1 MAGAPRYNSRSRVTS
16 RRVQAIFT
24 PSHERI
30 ARLFCIAMLGMHLF
44 FLWNVRTRIARG
56 DPDFT
61 AFYAAATLVRSG
73 YAVDIYNPSAQF
85 SAQAGFTDDSELR
98 RGPLRYIHPPFEALL
113 FVPFTFF
120 PYRAAF
126 ILWDLANVG
135 MLVAVAVS
143 LRATLLPGSGIH
155 IWDLLLGLSAFFP
168 IFANFFQGQDA
179 ILLLLVVVLAFRA
192 MKLRAD
198 FSAGCWMALG
208 LFRFQLVIPLAL
220 VLAFWGRRRIALGF
234 ISVTA
239 ALVLVS
245 GLMVGWGNLVRYPAY
260 LSLWASAPG
269 SGRTPRSLLPSLLG
283 LLSGWPRLDHVHWL
297 VAIVLIVSAWL
308 VIVVARMKNLAQKP
322 RFFDFCFACAILA
335 SVLVG
340 YNTSTYDLAL
350 LVLPLAVMLGEGLIE
365 RERARLL
372 LPIVPLLI
380 SPFWFL
386 IGMYWLNF
394 NVIAIFLLWW
404 LFALR
409 HELLRRNGAA
419 LSLQPGL
426 PLA

>member
-1 MAGAPRYNSRSRVTS
+1 M
-16 RRVQAIFT
+16 
-24 PSHERI
+24 
-30 ARLFCIAMLGMHLF
+30 AMLGMHLF

-73 YAVDIYNPSAQF
+73 DAVDIYNPSAQF
-85 SAQAGFTDDSELR
+85 RAQARFTDDSELR

-126 ILWDLANVG
+126 VLWDLANLG
-135 MLVAVAVS
+135 ILVAIAVS
-143 LRATLLPGSGIH
+143 LRATLLPNSGIG
-155 IWDLLLGLSAFFP
+155 ILDLVLGLLAFFP

-179 ILLLLVVVLAFRA
+179 VLLLLVVALAFRA

-208 LFRFQLVIPLAL
+208 LFRFQLVIPLVL
-220 VLAFWGRRRIALGF
+220 VLALWSRRRIALGF
-234 ISVTA
+234 VSVTA
-239 ALVLVS
+239 VLVLISAV
-245 GLMVGWGNLVRYPAY
+245 MMGWGNMLRYPGY
-260 LSLWASAPG
+260 LWLWASVPG

-283 LLSGWPRLDHVHWL
+283 LVTGWPRLDRIHWL
-297 VAIVLIVSAWL
+297 VDVVLIVSASL
-308 VIVVARMKNLAQKP
+308 VIVVARMKNLAQEP
-322 RFFDFCFACAILA
+322 RFFDLCFACAILA

-350 LVLPLAVMLGEGLIE
+350 LVLPLAVMLREGLTE
-365 RERARLL
+365 RVRARLL
-372 LPIVPLLI
+372 LPLVPLLI

-386 IGMYWLNF
+386 IGMYWQNF

-409 HELLRRNGAA
+409 NELLRRRETAPA
-419 LSLQPGL
+419 LQPGL

>member
-1 MAGAPRYNSRSRVTS
+1 
-16 RRVQAIFT
+16 
-24 PSHERI
+24 
-30 ARLFCIAMLGMHLF
+30 MLGMHLF

-73 YAVDIYNPSAQF
+73 HAVDIYNPSEQF
-85 SAQAGFTDDSELR
+85 SAQTRFTDDSDLR

-135 MLVAVAVS
+135 MLVAIAVS

-155 IWDLLLGLSAFFP
+155 IWDLLLGLLAFFP

-179 ILLLLVVVLAFRA
+179 ILLLLVVTLAFRA

-208 LFRFQLVIPLAL
+208 LFRFQLVIPLVL
-220 VLAFWGRRRIALGF
+220 VLALWGRRRIALGF

-239 ALVLVS
+239 VLVLVS
-245 GLMVGWGNLVRYPAY
+245 AVMVGWENLMRYPGY
-260 LSLWASAPG
+260 LWLWASVPG

-283 LLSGWPRLDHVHWL
+283 LITGWPQLDHIHWL

-308 VIVVARMKNLAQKP
+308 VIVVAGMKNRAQEP

-350 LVLPLAVMLGEGLIE
+350 LVLPLAVMLREGLTGLV
-365 RERARLL
+365 RVRLL

-386 IGMYWLNF
+386 IGMYWKNF

-409 HELLRRNGAA
+409 HELLRRTGTASA
-419 LSLQPGL
+419 LQPGL

>member
-1 MAGAPRYNSRSRVTS
+1 M
-16 RRVQAIFT
+16 QAIFT
-24 PSHERI
+24 PYHKRI

-73 YAVDIYNPSAQF
+73 HAVDIYNPSEQF
-85 SAQAGFTDDSELR
+85 SAQTRFTDDSDLR

-135 MLVAVAVS
+135 MLVAIAVS

-155 IWDLLLGLSAFFP
+155 IWDLLLGLLAFFP

-179 ILLLLVVVLAFRA
+179 ILLLLVVALAFRA

-208 LFRFQLVIPLAL
+208 LFRFQLVIPLVL
-220 VLAFWGRRRIALGF
+220 VLALWGRRRIALGF

-239 ALVLVS
+239 VLVLVS
-245 GLMVGWGNLVRYPAY
+245 AVMVGWENLMRYPGY
-260 LSLWASAPG
+260 LWLWASVPG

-283 LLSGWPRLDHVHWL
+283 LITGWPRLDHIHWL
-297 VAIVLIVSAWL
+297 VAIVLLVSAWL
-308 VIVVARMKNLAQKP
+308 VIVVAGMKNRAQEP

-350 LVLPLAVMLGEGLIE
+350 LVLPLAVILREGLTGLV
-365 RERARLL
+365 RARLL

-386 IGMYWLNF
+386 IGMYWQSF
-394 NVIAIFLLWW
+394 NVIAVFLLWW

-409 HELLRRNGAA
+409 HELLRRTGTASA
-419 LSLQPGL
+419 LQPGL

>member
-1 MAGAPRYNSRSRVTS
+1 
-16 RRVQAIFT
+16 VQAIFT
-24 PSHERI
+24 PYHKRI

-73 YAVDIYNPSAQF
+73 HAVDIYNPSEQF
-85 SAQAGFTDDSELR
+85 SAQTRFTDDSDLR

-135 MLVAVAVS
+135 MLVAIAVS

-155 IWDLLLGLSAFFP
+155 IWDLLLGLLAFFP

-179 ILLLLVVVLAFRA
+179 ILLLLVVALAFRA

-208 LFRFQLVIPLAL
+208 LFRFQLVIPLVL
-220 VLAFWGRRRIALGF
+220 VLALWGRRRIALGF

-239 ALVLVS
+239 VLVLVS
-245 GLMVGWGNLVRYPAY
+245 AVTVGWKNLMRYPGY
-260 LSLWASAPG
+260 LWLWASVPG

-283 LLSGWPRLDHVHWL
+283 LITGWPRLDHIHWL
-297 VAIVLIVSAWL
+297 VAIVLLVSAWL
-308 VIVVARMKNLAQKP
+308 VIVVAGMKNRAQEP

-350 LVLPLAVMLGEGLIE
+350 LVLPLAVILREGLTGLV
-365 RERARLL
+365 RARLL

-386 IGMYWLNF
+386 IGMYWQSF
-394 NVIAIFLLWW
+394 NVIAVFLLWW

-409 HELLRRNGAA
+409 HELLRRNGTASA
-419 LSLQPGL
+419 LQPGL

>member
-1 MAGAPRYNSRSRVTS
+1 
-16 RRVQAIFT
+16 
-24 PSHERI
+24 
-30 ARLFCIAMLGMHLF
+30 MLGMHLF

-73 YAVDIYNPSAQF
+73 HAVDIYNPSEQF
-85 SAQAGFTDDSELR
+85 SAQTRFTDDSDLR

-135 MLVAVAVS
+135 MLVAIAVS

-155 IWDLLLGLSAFFP
+155 IWDLLLGLLAFFP

-179 ILLLLVVVLAFRA
+179 ILLLLVVTLAFRA

-198 FSAGCWMALG
+198 FSAGCWMALC
-208 LFRFQLVIPLAL
+208 LFRFQLVIPLVL
-220 VLAFWGRRRIALGF
+220 VLALWGRRRIALGF

-239 ALVLVS
+239 VLVLVS
-245 GLMVGWGNLVRYPAY
+245 AVMVGWENLMRYPGY
-260 LSLWASAPG
+260 LWLWASVPG

-283 LLSGWPRLDHVHWL
+283 LITGWPRLDHIHWL
-297 VAIVLIVSAWL
+297 VAIVLLVSAWL
-308 VIVVARMKNLAQKP
+308 VIVVAGMKNRAQEP

-350 LVLPLAVMLGEGLIE
+350 LVLPLAVMLREGLTGLV
-365 RERARLL
+365 RVRLL

-386 IGMYWLNF
+386 IGMYWKNF

-409 HELLRRNGAA
+409 HELLRRTGTASA
-419 LSLQPGL
+419 LQPGL

>member
-1 MAGAPRYNSRSRVTS
+1 
-16 RRVQAIFT
+16 
-24 PSHERI
+24 
-30 ARLFCIAMLGMHLF
+30 MLGMHLF

-73 YAVDIYNPSAQF
+73 HAVDIYNPSEQF
-85 SAQAGFTDDSELR
+85 SAQTRFTDDSDLR

-135 MLVAVAVS
+135 MLVAIAVS

-155 IWDLLLGLSAFFP
+155 IWDLLLGLLAFFP

-179 ILLLLVVVLAFRA
+179 ILLLLVVTLAFRA

-208 LFRFQLVIPLAL
+208 LFRFQLVIPLVL
-220 VLAFWGRRRIALGF
+220 VLALWGRRRIALGF

-239 ALVLVS
+239 LLVLVS
-245 GLMVGWGNLVRYPAY
+245 AVMVGWENLMRYPGY
-260 LSLWASAPG
+260 LWLWASVPG

-283 LLSGWPRLDHVHWL
+283 LITGWPRLDHIHWL

-308 VIVVARMKNLAQKP
+308 VIVVAGMKNRAQEP

-350 LVLPLAVMLGEGLIE
+350 LVLPLAVMLREGLTGLV
-365 RERARLL
+365 RVRLL

-386 IGMYWLNF
+386 IGMYWKNF

-409 HELLRRNGAA
+409 HELLRRTGTASA
-419 LSLQPGL
+419 LQPGL

>member
-1 MAGAPRYNSRSRVTS
+1 
-16 RRVQAIFT
+16 VQAIFT
-24 PSHERI
+24 PYHKRI

-73 YAVDIYNPSAQF
+73 HAVDIYNPSEQF
-85 SAQAGFTDDSELR
+85 SAQTRFTDDSDLR

-135 MLVAVAVS
+135 MLVAIAVS

-155 IWDLLLGLSAFFP
+155 IWDLLLGLLAFFP

-179 ILLLLVVVLAFRA
+179 ILLLLVVALAFRA

-208 LFRFQLVIPLAL
+208 LFRFQLVIPLVL
-220 VLAFWGRRRIALGF
+220 VLALWGRRRIALGF

-239 ALVLVS
+239 LLVLVS
-245 GLMVGWGNLVRYPAY
+245 AVMVGWENLMRYPGY
-260 LSLWASAPG
+260 LWLWASVPG

-283 LLSGWPRLDHVHWL
+283 LITGWPRLDHIHWL

-308 VIVVARMKNLAQKP
+308 VIVVAGMKNRAQEP

-350 LVLPLAVMLGEGLIE
+350 LVLPLAVILREGLTGLV
-365 RERARLL
+365 RARLL

-386 IGMYWLNF
+386 IGMYWQSF
-394 NVIAIFLLWW
+394 NVIAVFLLWW

-409 HELLRRNGAA
+409 HELLRRNGTASA
-419 LSLQPGL
+419 LQPGL

>member
-1 MAGAPRYNSRSRVTS
+1 
-16 RRVQAIFT
+16 
-24 PSHERI
+24 
-30 ARLFCIAMLGMHLF
+30 MLGMHLF

-73 YAVDIYNPSAQF
+73 HAVDIYNPSEQF
-85 SAQAGFTDDSELR
+85 SAQTRFTDDSDLR

-135 MLVAVAVS
+135 MLVAIAVS

-155 IWDLLLGLSAFFP
+155 IWDLLLGLLAFFP

-179 ILLLLVVVLAFRA
+179 ILLLLVVALAFRA

-208 LFRFQLVIPLAL
+208 LFRFQLVIPLVL
-220 VLAFWGRRRIALGF
+220 VLALWGRRRIALGF

-239 ALVLVS
+239 LLVLVS
-245 GLMVGWGNLVRYPAY
+245 AVMVGWENLMRYPGY
-260 LSLWASAPG
+260 LWLWASVPG

-283 LLSGWPRLDHVHWL
+283 LITGWPQLDHIHWL

-308 VIVVARMKNLAQKP
+308 VIVVAGMKNRAQEP

-350 LVLPLAVMLGEGLIE
+350 LVLPLAVMLREGLTGLV
-365 RERARLL
+365 RVRLL

-386 IGMYWLNF
+386 IGMYWKNF

-409 HELLRRNGAA
+409 HELLRRTGTASA
-419 LSLQPGL
+419 LQPGL

>member
-1 MAGAPRYNSRSRVTS
+1 M
-16 RRVQAIFT
+16 QAIFT
-24 PSHERI
+24 PYHKRI

-73 YAVDIYNPSAQF
+73 HAVDIYNPSEQF
-85 SAQAGFTDDSELR
+85 SAQTRFTDDSDLR

-135 MLVAVAVS
+135 MLVAIAVS

-155 IWDLLLGLSAFFP
+155 IWDLLLGLLAFFP

-179 ILLLLVVVLAFRA
+179 ILLLLVVALAFRA

-208 LFRFQLVIPLAL
+208 LFRFQLVIPLVL
-220 VLAFWGRRRIALGF
+220 VLALWGRRRIALGF

-239 ALVLVS
+239 VLVLVS
-245 GLMVGWGNLVRYPAY
+245 AVMVGWENLMRYPGY
-260 LSLWASAPG
+260 LWLWASVPG

-283 LLSGWPRLDHVHWL
+283 LITGWPQLDHIHWL

-308 VIVVARMKNLAQKP
+308 VIVVAGMKNRAQEP

-350 LVLPLAVMLGEGLIE
+350 LVLPLAVMLREGLTGLV
-365 RERARLL
+365 RVRLL

-386 IGMYWLNF
+386 IGMYWKNF

-409 HELLRRNGAA
+409 HELLRRTGTASA
-419 LSLQPGL
+419 LQPGL

>member
-1 MAGAPRYNSRSRVTS
+1 
-16 RRVQAIFT
+16 
-24 PSHERI
+24 
-30 ARLFCIAMLGMHLF
+30 MLGMHLF

-73 YAVDIYNPSAQF
+73 HAVDIYNPSEQF
-85 SAQAGFTDDSELR
+85 SAQTRFTDDSDLR

-135 MLVAVAVS
+135 MLVAIAVS
-143 LRATLLPGSGIH
+143 LRTTLLPGSGIH
-155 IWDLLLGLSAFFP
+155 IWDLLLGLLAFFP

-179 ILLLLVVVLAFRA
+179 ILLLLVVTLAFRA

-208 LFRFQLVIPLAL
+208 LFRFQLVIPLVL
-220 VLAFWGRRRIALGF
+220 VLALWGRRRIALGF

-239 ALVLVS
+239 LLVLVS
-245 GLMVGWGNLVRYPAY
+245 AVMVGWENLMRYPGY
-260 LSLWASAPG
+260 LWLWASVPG

-283 LLSGWPRLDHVHWL
+283 LITGWPRLDHIHWL

-308 VIVVARMKNLAQKP
+308 VIVVAGMKNRAQEP

-350 LVLPLAVMLGEGLIE
+350 LVLPLAVMLREGLTGLV
-365 RERARLL
+365 RVRLL

-386 IGMYWLNF
+386 IGMYWKNF

-409 HELLRRNGAA
+409 HELLRRTGTASA
-419 LSLQPGL
+419 LQPGL

>member
-1 MAGAPRYNSRSRVTS
+1 
-16 RRVQAIFT
+16 VQAIFN

-85 SAQAGFTDDSELR
+85 SAQARFTDDSELR
-98 RGPLRYIHPPFEALL
+98 RGPLRYIHPPFEALI

-126 ILWDLANVG
+126 ILWGLANVG
-135 MLVAVAVS
+135 MLVAIAIL
-143 LRATLLPGSGIH
+143 LRATLLPGRGIL
-155 IWDLLLGLSAFFP
+155 IWDLLLGLLAFFP

-179 ILLLLVVVLAFRA
+179 ILLLLVLALAFRA

-208 LFRFQLVIPLAL
+208 LFRFQLVIPLVL
-220 VLAFWGRRRIALGF
+220 VLALWGRRRIALGF
-234 ISVTA
+234 ISSIAV
-239 ALVLVS
+239 LVLVS
-245 GLMVGWGNLVRYPAY
+245 AVMVGWGNLMRYPAY
-260 LSLWASAPG
+260 LWLWASVPG

-283 LLSGWPRLDHVHWL
+283 LVSGWPRLDHIHWL
-297 VAIVLIVSAWL
+297 VALVPIVSAWL
-308 VIVVARMKNLAQKP
+308 LIVVARMKNLAQKP
-322 RFFDFCFACAILA
+322 GFFDLCFACAILA
-335 SVLVG
+335 AVLVG

-350 LVLPLAVMLGEGLIE
+350 LVLPLVVTFREGLTE

-372 LPIVPLLI
+372 LPIAPLLI

-386 IGMYWLNF
+386 IGMYWQNF

-409 HELLRRNGAA
+409 HELLRRNGTGPA
-419 LSLQPGL
+419 LPPGL

>member
-1 MAGAPRYNSRSRVTS
+1 
-16 RRVQAIFT
+16 VQAIFT
-24 PSHERI
+24 PYHKRI

-73 YAVDIYNPSAQF
+73 HAVDIYNPSEQF
-85 SAQAGFTDDSELR
+85 SAQTRFTDDSDLR

-135 MLVAVAVS
+135 MLVAIAVS

-155 IWDLLLGLSAFFP
+155 IWDLLLGLLAFFP

-179 ILLLLVVVLAFRA
+179 ILLLLVVALAFRA

-208 LFRFQLVIPLAL
+208 LFRFQLVIPLVL
-220 VLAFWGRRRIALGF
+220 VLALWGRRRIALGF

-239 ALVLVS
+239 VLVLVS
-245 GLMVGWGNLVRYPAY
+245 AVMVGWENLMRYPGY
-260 LSLWASAPG
+260 LWLWASVPG

-283 LLSGWPRLDHVHWL
+283 LITGWPRLDHIHWL
-297 VAIVLIVSAWL
+297 VAIVLLVSAWL
-308 VIVVARMKNLAQKP
+308 VIVVAGMKNRAQEP

-350 LVLPLAVMLGEGLIE
+350 LVLPLAVILREGLTGLV
-365 RERARLL
+365 RARLL

-386 IGMYWLNF
+386 IGMYWQSF
-394 NVIAIFLLWW
+394 NVIAVFLLWW

-409 HELLRRNGAA
+409 HELLRRNGTASA
-419 LSLQPGL
+419 LQPGL

>member
-1 MAGAPRYNSRSRVTS
+1 
-16 RRVQAIFT
+16 
-24 PSHERI
+24 
-30 ARLFCIAMLGMHLF
+30 MLGMHLF

-73 YAVDIYNPSAQF
+73 HAVDIYNPSEQF
-85 SAQAGFTDDSELR
+85 SAQTRFTDDSDLR

-135 MLVAVAVS
+135 MLVAIAVS

-155 IWDLLLGLSAFFP
+155 IWDLLLGLLAFFP

-179 ILLLLVVVLAFRA
+179 ILLLLVVTLAFRA

-208 LFRFQLVIPLAL
+208 LFRFQLVIPLVL
-220 VLAFWGRRRIALGF
+220 VLALWGRRRIALGF

-239 ALVLVS
+239 VLVLVS
-245 GLMVGWGNLVRYPAY
+245 AVMVGWENLMRYPGY
-260 LSLWASAPG
+260 LWLWASVPG

-283 LLSGWPRLDHVHWL
+283 LITGWPRLDHIHWL
-297 VAIVLIVSAWL
+297 VAIVLLVSAWL
-308 VIVVARMKNLAQKP
+308 VIVVAGMKNRAQEP

-350 LVLPLAVMLGEGLIE
+350 LVLPLAVMLREGLTGLV
-365 RERARLL
+365 RVRLL

-386 IGMYWLNF
+386 IGMYWKNF

-409 HELLRRNGAA
+409 HELLRRTGTASA
-419 LSLQPGL
+419 LQPGL

>member
-1 MAGAPRYNSRSRVTS
+1 
-16 RRVQAIFT
+16 VQAIFT
-24 PSHERI
+24 PYHKRI

-73 YAVDIYNPSAQF
+73 HAVDIYNPSEQF
-85 SAQAGFTDDSELR
+85 SAQTRFTDDSDLR

-135 MLVAVAVS
+135 MLVAIAVS

-155 IWDLLLGLSAFFP
+155 IWDLLLGLLAFFP

-179 ILLLLVVVLAFRA
+179 ILLLLVVTLAFRA

-208 LFRFQLVIPLAL
+208 LFRFQLVIPLVL
-220 VLAFWGRRRIALGF
+220 VLALWGRRRIALGF

-239 ALVLVS
+239 LLVLVS
-245 GLMVGWGNLVRYPAY
+245 AVMVGWENLMRYPGY
-260 LSLWASAPG
+260 LWLWASVPG

-283 LLSGWPRLDHVHWL
+283 LITGWPRLDHIHWL
-297 VAIVLIVSAWL
+297 VAIVLLVSAWL
-308 VIVVARMKNLAQKP
+308 VIVVAGMKNRAQEP

-350 LVLPLAVMLGEGLIE
+350 LVLPLAVMLREGLTGLV
-365 RERARLL
+365 RVRLL

-386 IGMYWLNF
+386 IGMYWKNF

-409 HELLRRNGAA
+409 HELLRRTGTASA
-419 LSLQPGL
+419 LQPGL